1 MCQGRK
7 IIDPKISIGNWV
19 GKWPDKNRVQIGQK
33 HRLGQKILTQKWEKS
48 TRNWLDNFTIYSN
61 ICRLNFLKIARNLLE
76 IGSTVSQ
83 FIRNF
88 LDVISSKLAR
98 ESVEKDLYKL
108 HFQVE
113 KTQKG

>member
-48 TRNWLDNFTIYSN
+48 TRNWLDNFTIYSK
-61 ICRLNFLKIARNLLE
+61 IYRRNFLKIGSRLSGKWPLE
-76 IGSTVSQ
+76 IARSSQKNPKGLTSRNNRLQIGS
-83 FIRNF
+83 
-88 LDVISSKLAR
+88 
-98 ESVEKDLYKL
+98 
-108 HFQVE
+108 
-113 KTQKG
+113 KTEI